1 MATDIVENI
10 LSIAMVGLRFM
21 REVWR
26 WRLRSFVD
34 AIASPLF
41 VYHYL
46 PAHMQ
51 ICADLYFSFVSKS
64 NDWLD

>member
-1 MATDIVENI
+1 MDIVENI
-10 LSIAMVGLRFM
+10 LSIATVGLRFM

-46 PAHMQ
+46 PSHMQ
-51 ICADLYFSFVSKS
+51 IYTFLFVSLS
-64 NDWLD
+64 NICQIR